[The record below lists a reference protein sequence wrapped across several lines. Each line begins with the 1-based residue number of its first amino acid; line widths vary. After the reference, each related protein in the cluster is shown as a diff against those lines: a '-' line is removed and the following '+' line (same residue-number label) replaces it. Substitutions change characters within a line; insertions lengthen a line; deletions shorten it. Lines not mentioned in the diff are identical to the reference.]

1 MAASTDMLWPAIGA
15 QIFSTV
21 LSAGGQFAKGNAQ
34 QVIGQRTNQ
43 ADQFQAAQLVQNAGQ
58 EQAAGEVAAENQN
71 LATSYIVSQALARAA
86 ASGGGASDPTV
97 INNIARIQG
106 AGANRANVARY
117 QGDTQARAMLMQADA
132 KRMEGET
139 AASDGTF
146 AKNQSQLAGFSTVLS
161 GAAKTMFGKY
171 GVFD

>member
-1 MAASTDMLWPAIGA
+1 MAASLDTAWPAIGA

-21 LSAGGQFAKGNAQ
+21 LTAGGQLAKGNAA
-34 QVIGQRTNQ
+34 QVIGARTNQ

-58 EQAAGEVAAENQN
+58 EQASAEIGAENQN

-106 AGANRANVARY
+106 AGAYRANVARY
-117 QGDTQARAMLMQADA
+117 EGDTRARSMNLQADA
-132 KRMEGET
+132 LRAQGEN
-139 AASDGTF
+139 AVSDAGF
-146 AKNQSQLAGFSTVLS
+146 AKDQSRLAGFSTVLS
-161 GAAKTMFGKY
+161 GTAKTMFGKY